1 MRTAPRL
8 DEFEVEIANLGL
20 GPPNVEEVLQ
30 SFLRVTLPSL
40 IPGIV
45 PLSRTEEA
53 TVVAEVL
60 WVDHFGNA
68 QLNVGPDEVADMGE
82 RVMVR
87 IGDRP
92 PRLAIRVDSFSELK
106 AGQLGLVVDSYGLL
120 AIVLNRR
127 SASEELRLGAG
138 DAAVLEAAVE

>member
-1 MRTAPRL
+1 MAAHL
-8 DEFEVEIANLGL
+8 CLGVDLMEL
-20 GPPNVEEVLQ
+20 GEAVDPY
-30 SFLRVTLPSL
+30 SL

-68 QLNVGPDEVADMGE
+68 QLNVGPDEVAEMGE

-106 AGQLGLVVDSYGLL
+106 AGQLGTIAGNRVDLHACIAWQPRDLY
-120 AIVLNRR
+120 R
-127 SASEELRLGAG
+127 
-138 DAAVLEAAVE
+138 